1 MSTGSPKD
9 KSNRRLTRVRAT
21 TGTMDSYGQWWA
33 RVRRTVAN
41 YFFPEK
47 AKRSPQCSDA
57 ESKPLTVTEQIY
69 VQLDLERLDRFGFHQ
84 QARRHRANIE
94 PLDQLLGPA
103 REEVDD
109 AELRKPDELSED

>member
-9 KSNRRLTRVRAT
+9 KSNRRLTRVRAI
-21 TGTMDSYGQWWA
+21 TGTMDSYQWWA
-33 RVRRTVAN
+33 RICR
-41 YFFPEK
+41 YFFPET
-47 AKRSPQCSDA
+47 AKRWPEGSDA

-69 VQLDLERLDRFGFHQ
+69 GHLRLERLDRFGSYQ
-84 QARRHRANIE
+84 QPRRHRANIE